1 MCVCVYT
8 GHTFLE
14 GALFSTAERC
24 IVHVFHLL
32 FLTFFHSYMFHMN
45 MNIPQNKARYYHHRY
60 TPITQYNLPSIHT
73 TLHQRQISQNNLQK
87 GYN

>member
-32 FLTFFHSYMFHMN
+32 FLTFSFLQHVSYEYEY
-45 MNIPQNKARYYHHRY
+45 KY
-60 TPITQYNLPSIHT
+60 TPEQSKILPPPIHPN
-73 TLHQRQISQNNLQK
+73 HSV
-87 GYN
+87 